1 MWGHWAHK
9 HKKSGEVMKSFIV
22 MTFLLIANTADNAT
36 ITWPEDKADLI
47 VIDNEPDVLVE
58 FGIIYIKEITWNA

>member
-1 MWGHWAHK
+1 
-9 HKKSGEVMKSFIV
+9 MKSFIV
-22 MTFLLIANTADNAT
+22 LTFLLIANTADNAT

-58 FGIIYIKEITWNA
+58 FGLIYIKEITWNV